1 MAGPPEIWDRSNDAA
16 PPNRGGATRL
26 QTSISAERATVRT
39 ARSGFFDIAA
49 NPDLFATC
57 AVAAIGLLLTLALAR
72 LYPVSDALILIGQMN

>member
-1 MAGPPEIWDRSNDAA
+1 MSA
-16 PPNRGGATRL
+16 ATRL
-26 QTSISAERATVRT
+26 QTSIPGERATART
-39 ARSGFFDIAA
+39 ARSGLFEIFA